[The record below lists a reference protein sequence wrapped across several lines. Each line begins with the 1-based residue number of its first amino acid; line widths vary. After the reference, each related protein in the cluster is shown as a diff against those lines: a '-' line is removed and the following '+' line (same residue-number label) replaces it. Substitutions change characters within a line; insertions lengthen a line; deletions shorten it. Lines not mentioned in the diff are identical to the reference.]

1 MTRLAL
7 LALLGLSLFLG
18 TNAQAQT
25 LTEVRTQ
32 LQAALQRSLSRSMMD
47 GALPH
52 LDLTTGQL
60 TKFYPTENHEII
72 LKMDEVYVMCAT
84 LLGPDGK
91 EVPVDY
97 YISQS
102 EGRYGVIRTEINNRT
117 PLKALMDAARATR
130 LE

>member
-7 LALLGLSLFLG
+7 LALLALSVFPG
-18 TNAQAQT
+18 MGAQAQT

-32 LQAALQRSLSRSMMD
+32 LQAALQRSLSRSMME

-102 EGRYGVIRTEINNRT
+102 GGRYGVIRTEINNRT
-117 PLKALMDAARATR
+117 PLKALMDAGRATR

>member
-1 MTRLAL
+1 MTRFTLFAL
-7 LALLGLSLFLG
+7 LMLGLALG
-18 TNAQAQT
+18 TNAQAQS

-32 LQAALQRSLSRSMMD
+32 LH

-60 TKFYPTENHEII
+60 TRFYPTENHEII

-84 LLGPDGK
+84 LLGPDGR

-102 EGRYGVIRTEINNRT
+102 GGRYGVIRTEIDNRT
-117 PLKALMDAARATR
+117 PLKALMDAGRATR

>member
-1 MTRLAL
+1 MI
-7 LALLGLSLFLG
+7 G
-18 TNAQAQT
+18 
-25 LTEVRTQ
+25 
-32 LQAALQRSLSRSMMD
+32 

-60 TKFYPTENHEII
+60 TRFYPTENHEII

-84 LLGPDGK
+84 LLGPDGR

-97 YISQS
+97 YISQNG
-102 EGRYGVIRTEINNRT
+102 GRYGVIRTEIDNRT
-117 PLKALMDAARATR
+117 PLKALMDAGRATR

>member
-1 MTRLAL
+1 MTRFAFFAL
-7 LALLGLSLFLG
+7 LALCLFSG
-18 TNAQAQT
+18 AGAQAES

-84 LLGPDGK
+84 LIGPDGK

-97 YISQS
+97 YISQNA
-102 EGRYGVIRTEINNRT
+102 GRYGVVRTEIDNRT
-117 PLKALMDAARATR
+117 PLKALMDAGRATR